1 MTKKPPKLN
10 IMVCV
15 TSQLTCD
22 KLIARGMERAAAQAI
37 PTELHVVHC
46 VETGR
51 NFLNTPYEA
60 DAIEYLFTAAQLA
73 GAGLSMLRADDVVDA
88 LVGYAQE
95 HGVGLI
101 ILGAAGPTGSTKEP
115 IPIRL
120 QRKLPGVE
128 FDIVA
133 PN

>member
-1 MTKKPPKLN
+1 
-10 IMVCV
+10 
-15 TSQLTCD
+15 
-22 KLIARGMERAAAQAI
+22 
-37 PTELHVVHC
+37 
-46 VETGR
+46 
-51 NFLNTPYEA
+51 
-60 DAIEYLFTAAQLA
+60 
-73 GAGLSMLRADDVVDA
+73 AGLSMLRADDVVDA

-95 HGVGLI
+95 HEVGLI
-101 ILGAAGPTGSTKEP
+101 ILGAAGPTGSSKEP

>member
-1 MTKKPPKLN
+1 MTKKPRKHN

-22 KLIARGMERAAAQAI
+22 RLIARGMERAGADAEKGEI
-37 PTELHVVHC
+37 HVVHC
-46 VETGR
+46 VESGR

-60 DAIEYLFTAAQLA
+60 DAIEYLFTAAQIA
-73 GAGLSMLRADDVVDA
+73 GAELSLLRADDVVDA
-88 LVGYAQE
+88 LVDYANE
-95 HGVGLI
+95 HGVTLI
-101 ILGAAGPTGSTKEP
+101 ILGAAGPTGSSKEP